1 MKKVERAKG
10 SGNAVRLKR
19 FKNKVQ
25 QERGAASSQES
36 AGITEPMLIP
46 KGHFL
51 LPLLLLLTAVGAAQT
66 ETRPF
71 THNGYSRPYLIH
83 RPTNVAAHPAVV
95 FMLGGIGST
104 AKSESEEFN
113 WIAVSDRSGF
123 LVVFPEL
130 VATQTDQPANKN
142 NITFW
147 EMKGSRTHHWPA
159 DALPVDDDG
168 YLMAVLKD
176 VLHRDHADAGRVYF
190 AGFSS
195 GSGAAQL
202 LAARHPREIRGVF
215 AVATPLMDPPP
226 RLPRPVPILYI
237 HGDRDVQFT
246 AFEAN
251 SPNFATT
258 PHGNWVTWGYLN
270 GCHIQTARKT
280 SWGVQLS
287 WQQCKQGVPVIAD
300 LIADFGHEWAGSVSE
315 NRKGSEGLN
324 LNFTEMAW
332 EFFSG
337 QSSKQ
342 R

>member
-1 MKKVERAKG
+1 MTRLM
-10 SGNAVRLKR
+10 LKR
-19 FKNKVQ
+19 
-25 QERGAASSQES
+25 
-36 AGITEPMLIP
+36 
-46 KGHFL
+46 KGPL
-51 LPLLLLLTAVGAAQT
+51 VLPVLLLLAVSGGAQT

-83 RPTNVAAHPAVV
+83 RPANVAAHPAVV

-104 AKSESEEFN
+104 AKSESQEFN
-113 WIAVSDRSGF
+113 WIAVSDKNGF

-130 VATQTDQPANKN
+130 VATNTDQPANKN

-147 EMKGSRTHHWPA
+147 EMKGSRTHRWPA
-159 DALPVDDDG
+159 GALPVDDEG

-176 VLHRDHADAGRVYF
+176 VLHRDHGNARRVFF

-202 LAARHPREIRGVF
+202 LASRHPKEIRGVF

-226 RLPRPVPILYI
+226 RLTRPVPIFYI

-251 SPNFATT
+251 SPRFATT
-258 PHGNWVTWGYLN
+258 PHGNWVTWGYLDD
-270 GCHIQTARKT
+270 CHIQTAKKT
-280 SWGVQLS
+280 EWGIQLS

-300 LIADFGHEWAGSVSE
+300 LIADFGHAWAGSESE
-315 NRKGSEGLN
+315 NRKESARLN
-324 LNFTEMAW
+324 LDFTDMAW

-337 QSSKQ
+337 LSSKQ